1 MRGRVSFVLAPLLM
15 PHHFHS
21 SDWKRFIQ
29 ACQEGDAALVRHYID
44 EGIDPDFQ
52 YPEVGTVALVE
63 AAFYGHA
70 AIVKMLLDAGAD
82 VSNRQQLGGLNALE
96 AAKKQG
102 HTQVLRVL
110 EERGGASS
118 WMERMLTFV
127 LRKN

>member
-1 MRGRVSFVLAPLLM
+1 MAS
-15 PHHFHS
+15 HHFHS

-82 VSNRQQLGGLNALE
+82 PSIRQQLGGLNAME
-96 AAKKQG
+96 AAKHQG
-102 HTQVLRVL
+102 HTEIVSVLRARVAGGSWHRRL
-110 EERGGASS
+110 LYAIRQFGRG
-118 WMERMLTFV
+118 
-127 LRKN
+127 

>member
-1 MRGRVSFVLAPLLM
+1 MS
-15 PHHFHS
+15 HHFHS

-29 ACQEGDAALVRHYID
+29 ACQEGDKALVRHYLD

-82 VSNRQQLGGLNALE
+82 PSIRQQLGGLNALE
-96 AAKKQG
+96 AARKQG
-102 HTQVLRVL
+102 NTQVLGVL
-110 EERGGASS
+110 KEHGKVTS
-118 WMERMLTFV
+118 WMERMLNFV
-127 LRKN
+127 LRKD